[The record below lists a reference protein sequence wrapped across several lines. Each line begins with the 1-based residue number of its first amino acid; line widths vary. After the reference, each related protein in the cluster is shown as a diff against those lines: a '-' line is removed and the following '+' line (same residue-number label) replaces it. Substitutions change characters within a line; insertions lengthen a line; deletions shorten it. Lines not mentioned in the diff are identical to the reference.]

1 MAQKEPSVQPK
12 TRTIE
17 QPLVEE
23 KVDED
28 KPWKLILYN
37 DEIHTFD
44 EVINQLIKALRC
56 SVEKAQELTVKV
68 HNDGKAIVF
77 EGSFEECFEK
87 NNILCEIQLVT
98 EIKG

>member
-1 MAQKEPSVQPK
+1 MSQQKPSVQP
-12 TRTIE
+12 TPETIVE
-17 QPLVEE
+17 PKVEE
-23 KVDED
+23 KIDED

-44 EVINQLIKALRC
+44 EVINQLIKALHC
-56 SVEKAQELTVKV
+56 NEQKAEELTIKV
-68 HNDGKAIVF
+68 HTEGKAIVF
-77 EGSFEECFEK
+77 QGTFEECFEK